1 MGFRFYLTLKKVFMN
16 TRFLIIIFSFLFLLL
31 NTNCRKGDS
40 NFNYYF
46 ITSVDT
52 SEAKLSLYIDD
63 KYIAP
68 LPYVPDSTD
77 TSAIFSA
84 PNLFLKIGRYKI
96 TAKDSNGIVR
106 MKAKA
111 VVRPNGFKLSGEQ
124 GSFENFYFTHLNVSS
139 SKEEIISV
147 LDLFY

>member
-40 NFNYYF
+40 DFNYYF

-52 SEAKLSLYIDD
+52 SRAKLSLYIDD
-63 KYIAP
+63 EYIAP

-77 TSAIFSA
+77 TSAILSA

-106 MKAKA
+106 IRAKA
-111 VVRPNGFKLSGEQ
+111 IVRPSSFRLVGEQ
-124 GSFENFYFTHLNVSS
+124 GGFVSYTFTYLNQSNS
-139 SKEEIISV
+139 TEEYLSIKN
-147 LDLFY
+147 LFF